1 MNSIWHPANSC
12 RNEPEEAYLMLTEQA
27 MNIDLLTLPEVR
39 EIYRKRMKND
49 FPGNELKSLA
59 IIEKVFRDGRYLCYG
74 VREGTD
80 ILAYAFFV
88 LTEDLYMLDYFAVKK
103 DLRGSGIG
111 SGFLKELNSYCL
123 REAACVLVEVD
134 DPFFAG
140 NDKEKKIC
148 ERRLAFYLGNGLLDT
163 GARAR
168 TFGAD
173 FLILEFPRGKPHSQ
187 AEAGEFYSRIYRSL
201 LPERIYEQMVK
212 IS

>member
-1 MNSIWHPANSC
+1 MPA
-12 RNEPEEAYLMLTEQA
+12 EEK
-27 MNIDLLTLPEVR
+27 MNIDLLTLPEIR
-39 EIYRKRMKND
+39 ELYRKRMKND

-59 IIEKVFRDGRYLCYG
+59 MIEKVFREGRYLCYG
-74 VREGTD
+74 VREGAD

-111 SGFLKELNSYCL
+111 SGFLKELNSRCL

-201 LPERIYEQMVK
+201 LPERLFEQMVK

>member
-1 MNSIWHPANSC
+1 M
-12 RNEPEEAYLMLTEQA
+12 A
-27 MNIDLLTLPEVR
+27 MNIDLLILPEVR
-39 EIYRKRMKND
+39 KIYRERMKKD

-59 IIEKVFRDGRYLCYG
+59 MIEKAFREGRYLCYG
-74 VREGTD
+74 AREGAD

-103 DLRGSGIG
+103 ELRGSGIG
-111 SGFLKELNSYCL
+111 SGFLKELNSRCF

-134 DPFFAG
+134 DPRFAG
-140 NDKEKKIC
+140 DDKEKAIC
-148 ERRLAFYLGNGLLDT
+148 ERRLAFYLRNGLLDT

-173 FLILEFPRGKPHSQ
+173 FLILEFPKGEPHSPK
-187 AEAGEFYSRIYRSL
+187 EAGELYSRIYRSF
-201 LPERIYEQMVK
+201 LPKRIYEQMVM

>member
-1 MNSIWHPANSC
+1 MPA
-12 RNEPEEAYLMLTEQA
+12 EEK
-27 MNIDLLTLPEVR
+27 MNIDLLTLPEIR
-39 EIYRKRMKND
+39 ELYRKRMKND

-59 IIEKVFRDGRYLCYG
+59 MIEKVFREGRYQCYG
-74 VREGTD
+74 VREGAD

-148 ERRLAFYLGNGLLDT
+148 ERRLAFYLVNGLLDT